1 MVKART
7 ERRRAGGLMPP
18 LGLMC
23 AKMLVWPLPNAWPI
37 ACSPSPFFQR
47 SHSSALSVAE
57 IFVLRYSRLILIAP
71 RPPIKVRVA
80 LTD

>member
-23 AKMLVWPLPNAWPI
+23 AKILVWPRPSAWPI

-47 SHSSALSVAE
+47 SHSSALSAAVTL
-57 IFVLRYSRLILIAP
+57 VLQYFRLIAIAP
-71 RPPIKVRVA
+71 RPEIRVRVA